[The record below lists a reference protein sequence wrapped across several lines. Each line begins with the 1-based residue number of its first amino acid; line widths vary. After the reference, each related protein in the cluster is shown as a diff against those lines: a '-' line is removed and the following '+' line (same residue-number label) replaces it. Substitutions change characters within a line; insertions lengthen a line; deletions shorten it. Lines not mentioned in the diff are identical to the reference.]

1 MASGGDSSRNL
12 NKEKGPMHNLL
23 GHVGGDV
30 NYDRSYHEF
39 LQDRF
44 GSDHL
49 SSPNPPLIIP
59 EFDGLNH
66 DPNTPN
72 TNENLSD
79 PPPPSNDFFA
89 SEGEEKQTKSILFR
103 VHMKKTELDGG
114 FFHIQCNYYSKSYK
128 TAKSF
133 GYGMYWAHIKRSH
146 QSEFVKSNNQAQIA
160 RMYGPSLNLPVSQP
174 PPTSGGTSTSSKFQ
188 LKGLGDL
195 LFSQRAK
202 KLRTSSSSS
211 VSELDR
217 YLEDT
222 HEFLEEKFSFQVWWK
237 IHQHD
242 YPILAIIVKQILG
255 TPVSTVAVEQEFSA
269 GGNILEPR
277 RSVMSPQSLEMQ
289 ACVDDWTKAKYRQQE
304 LQPEIVNDFFED
316 NQTTGTE
323 RSD

>member
-1 MASGGDSSRNL
+1 MASGGNSSTNL
-12 NKEKGPMHNLL
+12 NKEKGPTHNLL
-23 GHVGGDV
+23 EHVGGDV

-39 LQDRF
+39 LQDQF
-44 GSDHL
+44 GSDHP

-66 DPNTPN
+66 DPNTTN
-72 TNENLSD
+72 TNENLSN
-79 PPPPSNDFFA
+79 PPPPSNYFFA
-89 SEGEEKQTKSILFR
+89 GEGEEKQMKSILFR

-114 FFHIQCNYYSKSYK
+114 FFHIQCNYCSKSYK

-133 GYGMYWAHIKRSH
+133 GYGTYWAHIKRSH
-146 QSEFVKSNNQAQIA
+146 PSEFEKSNNQAQIA
-160 RMYGPSLNLPVSQP
+160 
-174 PPTSGGTSTSSKFQ
+174 
-188 LKGLGDL
+188 
-195 LFSQRAK
+195 RAK

-222 HEFLEEKFSFQVWWK
+222 HEFLEEKFSLQVWWK
-237 IHQHD
+237 THQQD
-242 YPILAIIVKQILG
+242 YPILAIIAKQILG
-255 TPVSTVAVEQEFSA
+255 TLVSTVAVEQEFSA

-316 NQTTGTE
+316 DQTTGTE
-323 RSD
+323 GSD

>member
-1 MASGGDSSRNL
+1 MASGGNSSRNL

-23 GHVGGDV
+23 EHVGGDV

-39 LQDRF
+39 LQDQF
-44 GSDHL
+44 GSDHP

-66 DPNTPN
+66 DPNTTN
-72 TNENLSD
+72 TNENLSN
-79 PPPPSNDFFA
+79 PPPPSNYFFA
-89 SEGEEKQTKSILFR
+89 GEGEEKQMKSILFR

-114 FFHIQCNYYSKSYK
+114 FFHIQCNYCSKSYK

-133 GYGMYWAHIKRSH
+133 GYGTYWAHIKRSH
-146 QSEFVKSNNQAQIA
+146 PSEFEKSNNQAQIA
-160 RMYGPSLNLPVSQP
+160 
-174 PPTSGGTSTSSKFQ
+174 STSAKFQ
-188 LKGLGDL
+188 LKGLGDR

-222 HEFLEEKFSFQVWWK
+222 HEFLEEKFSLQVWWK
-237 IHQHD
+237 THQQD
-242 YPILAIIVKQILG
+242 YPILAIIAKQILG

-316 NQTTGTE
+316 DQTTGTE
-323 RSD
+323 GSD

>member
-1 MASGGDSSRNL
+1 MASGGNSSRNL

-23 GHVGGDV
+23 EHVGGDV

-39 LQDRF
+39 LQDQF
-44 GSDHL
+44 GSDHP

-72 TNENLSD
+72 TNENLFD
-79 PPPPSNDFFA
+79 PHPLQMIFFA
-89 SEGEEKQTKSILFR
+89 SEGEEKQMKSILFR

-114 FFHIQCNYYSKSYK
+114 FFYIQCNYCSKSYK

-133 GYGMYWAHIKRSH
+133 GYGTYWAHIKRSH
-146 QSEFVKSNNQAQIA
+146 PSEFEKSNNQDQIA

-188 LKGLGDL
+188 LKGLGDR

-211 VSELDR
+211 VSELAR

-222 HEFLEEKFSFQVWWK
+222 HEFLEEKFSLQVWWK
-237 IHQHD
+237 THQQD
-242 YPILAIIVKQILG
+242 YPILAIIAKQILG

-316 NQTTGTE
+316 DQTTGTE
-323 RSD
+323 GSD

>member
-1 MASGGDSSRNL
+1 MASWGNSSRNL

-23 GHVGGDV
+23 EHVGGDV

-39 LQDRF
+39 LQDQF
-44 GSDHL
+44 GSDHP

-72 TNENLSD
+72 TNENLSN
-79 PPPPSNDFFA
+79 PPPLQMIF
-89 SEGEEKQTKSILFR
+89 L
-103 VHMKKTELDGG
+103 
-114 FFHIQCNYYSKSYK
+114 QCNYCSKSYK

-133 GYGMYWAHIKRSH
+133 GYGTYWAHIKRSH
-146 QSEFVKSNNQAQIA
+146 PSEFEKSNNQAQIA
-160 RMYGPSLNLPVSQP
+160 RYATSGLEIDVLHYCDSVKNLLYELYDEYLRMYGPSLNLPVSQP
-174 PPTSGGTSTSSKFQ
+174 PPTSGGTSTSTKFQ
-188 LKGLGDL
+188 LKGLEDR

-222 HEFLEEKFSFQVWWK
+222 HEFLEEKFSLQVWWK
-237 IHQHD
+237 THQLD
-242 YPILAIIVKQILG
+242 YPILAIIAKQILG
-255 TPVSTVAVEQEFSA
+255 TSVSTLAVEQEFSA

-304 LQPEIVNDFFED
+304 LQPEIVNDFFEYD
-316 NQTTGTE
+316 QTTGTE
-323 RSD
+323 GSD

>member
-1 MASGGDSSRNL
+1 MASEGNSSRNL

-23 GHVGGDV
+23 EHVGGDV

-39 LQDRF
+39 LQDQF
-44 GSDHL
+44 GSDHP

-72 TNENLSD
+72 TNENLSN

-89 SEGEEKQTKSILFR
+89 GEGEEKQMKSILFR

-114 FFHIQCNYYSKSYK
+114 FFHIQCNYCSKSYK

-133 GYGMYWAHIKRSH
+133 GYGTYWAHIKRSH
-146 QSEFVKSNNQAQIA
+146 PSEFEKSNNQAQIA
-160 RMYGPSLNLPVSQP
+160 SL
-174 PPTSGGTSTSSKFQ
+174 
-188 LKGLGDL
+188 
-195 LFSQRAK
+195 
-202 KLRTSSSSS
+202 
-211 VSELDR
+211 
-217 YLEDT
+217 
-222 HEFLEEKFSFQVWWK
+222 QVWWK
-237 IHQHD
+237 THQQD
-242 YPILAIIVKQILG
+242 YPILAIIAKQILG

-316 NQTTGTE
+316 DQTTGTE
-323 RSD
+323 GSD

>member
-1 MASGGDSSRNL
+1 MASGGNSSRNL
-12 NKEKGPMHNLL
+12 NKENGPMHNLL
-23 GHVGGDV
+23 EHVGGDV

-39 LQDRF
+39 LQDQF
-44 GSDHL
+44 GSDHP

-72 TNENLSD
+72 TNENLSN

-89 SEGEEKQTKSILFR
+89 GEGEEKQMKSILFR

-114 FFHIQCNYYSKSYK
+114 FFHIQCNYCSKSYK

-133 GYGMYWAHIKRSH
+133 GYGTYWAHIKRSH
-146 QSEFVKSNNQAQIA
+146 PSEFEKSNNQAQIA

-174 PPTSGGTSTSSKFQ
+174 PPTSGGTSTSAKFQ
-188 LKGLGDL
+188 LKGLGDR

-202 KLRTSSSSS
+202 KLRTSSSSY

-222 HEFLEEKFSFQVWWK
+222 HEFLEEKFSLQVWWK
-237 IHQHD
+237 THQQD
-242 YPILAIIVKQILG
+242 YLILAIIAKQILG

-289 ACVDDWTKAKYRQQE
+289 ACVDDWTKAEYRQQE

-316 NQTTGTE
+316 DQTTGTE
-323 RSD
+323 GSD